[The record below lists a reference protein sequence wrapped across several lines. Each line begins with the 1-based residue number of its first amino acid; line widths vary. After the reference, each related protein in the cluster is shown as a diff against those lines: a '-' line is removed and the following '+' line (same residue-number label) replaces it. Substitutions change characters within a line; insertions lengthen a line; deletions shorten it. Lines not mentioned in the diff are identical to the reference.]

1 MVFRTA
7 GAIVTLLIGL
17 GSAGGEALAQSY
29 PPPQGYPTQAYPPPQ
44 EYPPRQPLPPV
55 ADADDDVPP
64 LNAPVLQG
72 PALPPLG
79 VGPQSSSS
87 SSSSLGSRGGVVL
100 PMPLRIWSMRLA
112 HFCSKRL

>member
-17 GSAGGEALAQSY
+17 GSAGGEALAQYY

-55 ADADDDVPP
+55 ADVDDDVPP
-64 LNAPVLQG
+64 INAPVLRG

-79 VGPQSSSS
+79 VGPQWNAQHPIWTRNPCLSPR
-87 SSSSLGSRGGVVL
+87 SRTAAV
-100 PMPLRIWSMRLA
+100 R
-112 HFCSKRL
+112 